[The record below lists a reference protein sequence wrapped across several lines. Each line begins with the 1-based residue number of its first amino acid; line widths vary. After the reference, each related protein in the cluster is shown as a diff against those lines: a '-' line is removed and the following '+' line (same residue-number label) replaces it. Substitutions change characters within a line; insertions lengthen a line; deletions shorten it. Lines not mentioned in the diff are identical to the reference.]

1 MSNITKIAM
10 AQSLKRML
18 LIKDL
23 DKITISDITNDC
35 GINRQTFYYH
45 FQDIPNLAEYTVKLW
60 ADEIIQNNY
69 EFGSPMTCLSPLV
82 EEFIKH
88 KKAFQ
93 HLYSSSQKDEFIT
106 YMNHVALH
114 IVKMFMKQSSHYVSR
129 SEDEKETLTHF
140 YKCLMIGILIDWL
153 ECQGDYDLKLFVE
166 KIYHLIDSSSQT
178 LL

>member
-1 MSNITKIAM
+1 
-10 AQSLKRML
+10 
-18 LIKDL
+18 
-23 DKITISDITNDC
+23 
-35 GINRQTFYYH
+35 
-45 FQDIPNLAEYTVKLW
+45 
-60 ADEIIQNNY
+60 
-69 EFGSPMTCLSPLV
+69 MTCLSPLV

-153 ECQGDYDLKLFVE
+153 ECQGDYDLKLFVPSAFARN
-166 KIYHLIDSSSQT
+166 IDYLSFNR
-178 LL
+178 

>member
-1 MSNITKIAM
+1 MKKTKEIIIDAFW
-10 AQSLKRML
+10 QL
-18 LIKDL
+18 LEEKPFN
-23 DKITISDITNDC
+23 KITVQNIVERCALYRKTV
-35 GINRQTFYYH
+35 YYH
-45 FQDIPNLAEYTVKLW
+45 FQD
-60 ADEIIQNNY
+60 
-69 EFGSPMTCLSPLV
+69 
-82 EEFIKH
+82 

>member
-1 MSNITKIAM
+1 MTNRTKLQLEEAF
-10 AQSLKRML
+10 KKL
-18 LIKDL
+18 LLEKPFHKVTIKDL
-23 DKITISDITNDC
+23 TDACYLS
-35 GINRQTFYYH
+35 RMSFYYH